1 MSIRAYIEAEPLSEI
16 TRWHGGGH
24 GNSVPFIGTLRK
36 HPYDN
41 EKCLLISNPG
51 ELSPAIR
58 EFRVVDI
65 AGADELASPVDPV
78 GATHNLVRLWIQK
91 GSLGVKYE
99 PFEVDDPVDQGAVR
113 QGAEHGGSRQNRTEV
128 PAS

>member
-1 MSIRAYIEAEPLSEI
+1 MSMSAYIEAEPLSEI
-16 TRWHGGGH
+16 TRWHGEGH

-36 HPYDN
+36 HPYDSG
-41 EKCLLISNPG
+41 KCLLISNPG
-51 ELSPAIR
+51 EPSPAIR

-65 AGADELASPVDPV
+65 AGAEELASPVDPV
-78 GATHNLVRLWIQK
+78 GATHNLVRLWIRK

-99 PFEVDDPVDQGAVR
+99 PFEVDDPIQPGAD
-113 QGAEHGGSRQNRTEV
+113 HGGPKKAMTGV